1 MRYWNTPLHT
11 KRTGTERAVRR
22 FIDCTPSYY
31 RFWAVAD
38 KTTDLCLGLVSYHD
52 GHIRNKRVAIGYMVD
67 PAHCK
72 QGLATEAVSA
82 MIRFCF
88 QDLGLHRLQ
97 AFIHPD
103 NTPSLK
109 RSKSSDSVAKVC
121 CAKTCASATNGATTC
136 FTRCSQL
143 TIRPK
148 PGRSDALDFG
158 FRTEP
163 GRRAFVFAHLLRSA
177 PRAPEARC
185 DRGAPSIRFLGST
198 CFARRNQSRPISFKP
213 S

>member
-1 MRYWNTPLHT
+1 MAKQPAPHPILMTPRLRLRQFREDDVDAMHACFTSAQAMRYWNTPLHT

-88 QDLGLHRLQ
+88 QDLGLHRLL

-109 RSKSSDSVAKVC
+109 LIEK
-121 CAKTCASATNGATTC
+121 
-136 FTRCSQL
+136 L
-143 TIRPK
+143 
-148 PGRSDALDFG
+148 G
-158 FRTEP
+158 FRRE
-163 GRRAFVFAHLLRSA
+163 GLLRENLRVGDEWRDDLLYALLSTDHPA
-177 PRAPEARC
+177 ET
-185 DRGAPSIRFLGST
+185 GSE
-198 CFARRNQSRPISFKP
+198 RRR
-213 S
+213 

>member
-1 MRYWNTPLHT
+1 MAKQPAPHPILMTPRLRLRQFREDDVDAMHACFTSAQAMRYWNTPLHT

-38 KTTDLCLGLVSYHD
+38 KTTDLCLGLVNYHD

-109 RSKSSDSVAKVC
+109 LIEK
-121 CAKTCASATNGATTC
+121 
-136 FTRCSQL
+136 L
-143 TIRPK
+143 
-148 PGRSDALDFG
+148 G
-158 FRTEP
+158 FRRE
-163 GRRAFVFAHLLRSA
+163 GLLRENLRVGDEWRDDLLYALLSTDHPA
-177 PRAPEARC
+177 ET
-185 DRGAPSIRFLGST
+185 GSE
-198 CFARRNQSRPISFKP
+198 RRR
-213 S
+213 